1 MHFQQ
6 KKEQYEILL
15 LVAQKNTFVEIC
27 IPFFVV
33 SIAWFYSTNCV
44 LQIPE
49 TANTNLH
56 MSISQS
62 VVRLVLNM
70 RKY

>member
-1 MHFQQ
+1 MKYFFWLL
-6 KKEQYEILL
+6 KKILL
-15 LVAQKNTFVEIC
+15 LKYASL
-27 IPFFVV
+27 FFVV

-56 MSISQS
+56 MSIYQL